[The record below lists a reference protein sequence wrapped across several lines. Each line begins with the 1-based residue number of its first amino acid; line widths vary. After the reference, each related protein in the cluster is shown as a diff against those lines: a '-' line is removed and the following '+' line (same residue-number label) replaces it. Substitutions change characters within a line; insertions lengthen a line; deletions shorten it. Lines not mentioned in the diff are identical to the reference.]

1 MLAVNKLDL
10 PMFTKYM
17 SPLTLL
23 TYLEQPVEVII
34 RTNNHNNY
42 IDSSG
47 HDLPSLENRMHILTN
62 EVINLEDKK
71 RNLNQ
76 KLVL

>member
-1 MLAVNKLDL
+1 MLTVNKLDL
-10 PMFTKYM
+10 TMFTKNTCV
-17 SPLTLL
+17 LTVL
-23 TYLEQPVEVII
+23 TDLERPVEVII